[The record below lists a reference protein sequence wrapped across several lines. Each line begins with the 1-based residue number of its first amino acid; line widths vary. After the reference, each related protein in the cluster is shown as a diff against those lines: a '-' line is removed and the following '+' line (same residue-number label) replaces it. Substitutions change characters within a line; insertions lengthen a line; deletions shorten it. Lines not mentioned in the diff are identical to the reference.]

1 MTRRDIL
8 PVIDTLY
15 EAALHPEKWA
25 GALAALSDVMG
36 AIGATIV
43 PIGTWTSVRSIASRS
58 LEEANL
64 EYQQGWWQ
72 HDTATARVMAR
83 GIRPGT
89 VGTDRTV
96 MTEEEIRR
104 DPFYNEFLRR
114 HGIQQPLAAI
124 ARVQEDHLVAISVQS
139 GLKRELFQKD
149 DLDAMTA
156 LSPHLGRAV
165 AITTSLVEAREL
177 TADLAAALQRVDLG
191 LILLDRHGN
200 VRHVNLMAEQLLGDG
215 LVVTNRRVHASSRRD
230 DARLQGAIRNVLPGH
245 ALPPSGGVVLRRPS
259 GKAPLH
265 IELAPVRP
273 RSDVMEAISFGG
285 GGAMLLVRNLEP
297 KLKDVQHHLRALGL
311 SPAEARLAEAVGQGV
326 TLRDFAEIQGVSYET
341 ARTHMRSIFAKL
353 GIGRQAEL
361 VALVTRLASSVGGQ
375 K

>member
-1 MTRRDIL
+1 MAKRDIL
-8 PVIDTLY
+8 PVIDKLY
-15 EAALHPEKWA
+15 EAALDPEKWVE
-25 GALAALSDVMG
+25 ALAVLSDAMG
-36 AIGATIV
+36 AIGTTIV
-43 PIGTWTSVRSIASRS
+43 PLGTWTSVRSIASKS

-64 EYQQGWWQ
+64 DYQQGWWQ

-83 GIRPGT
+83 GIRAGT

-104 DPFYNEFLRR
+104 DPFYNEFLKR

-124 ARVQEDHLVAISVQS
+124 ARVQEDRLVAISVQS
-139 GLKRELFQKD
+139 GLKRALFQKD
-149 DLDAMTA
+149 DLEAMAT

-177 TADLAAALQRVDLG
+177 TADLAEALQRVDLG
-191 LILLDRHGN
+191 LILLDRHGD

-230 DARLQGAIRNVLPGH
+230 DSRLQSAIRNVFPGH
-245 ALPPSGGVVLRRPS
+245 SLPPSGGVVLRRPS
-259 GKAPLH
+259 GRAPLH
-265 IELAPVRP
+265 VEFAPVRP
-273 RSDVMEAISFGG
+273 RSDVMETISFGG
-285 GGAMLLVRNLEP
+285 GGAMLLIRNLEP
-297 KLKDVQHHLRALGL
+297 KLKDVEHHLRALGL
-311 SPAEARLAEAVGQGV
+311 SPAEARLAEAVGQGA
-326 TLRDFAEIQGVSYET
+326 TLREFSEARGFSYET

-353 GIGRQAEL
+353 GIGRQSEL
-361 VALVTRLASSVGGQ
+361 VALVTRLAAGVGRQ